1 MPKKV
6 AVAVG
11 AMASQDP
18 KAAQRQ
24 AKQNMNR
31 TSVPSPAKSTINAEA
46 NSTRARDRAAALPG
60 PRASVKNPKTGR
72 PPPLNMAKNETRPAA
87 VLASTLIISC
97 PTPLEM
103 PIAINPLREP
113 IIKHNHKAQAD
124 DVLIASAGVKST
136 VPPEPG
142 AGCHPAGFQ
151 PKGGNVSTSDSKT
164 SATRKK
170 SPRERKAARTPCVAI
185 KLLAA

>member
-18 KAAQRQ
+18 KAAQRH

-31 TSVPSPAKSTINAEA
+31 TSVPSPANSTIKADPNT
-46 NSTRARDRAAALPG
+46 TRALDKAAARPG

-72 PPPLNMAKNETRPAA
+72 PPPLNMAKNATRLAA
-87 VLASTLIISC
+87 VLASTLMISC

-113 IIKHNHKAQAD
+113 IMKHNHKPQAD
-124 DVLIASAGVKST
+124 DVLSASAGVKST

-142 AGCHPAGFQ
+142 AGCHPA
-151 PKGGNVSTSDSKT
+151 
-164 SATRKK
+164 
-170 SPRERKAARTPCVAI
+170 
-185 KLLAA
+185 

>member
-18 KAAQRQ
+18 KAAHRQ

-46 NSTRARDRAAALPG
+46 NTTRAQDRAAALPG
-60 PRASVKNPKTGR
+60 PTASVKKPKTGR
-72 PPPLNMAKNETRPAA
+72 PPPLNMAKNATRPAA

-97 PTPLEM
+97 PTGLEM
-103 PIAINPLREP
+103 PMAINPLSEP
-113 IIKHNHKAQAD
+113 IIKHSHKPQAD
-124 DVLIASAGVKST
+124 DVFIISAGVKST
-136 VPPEPG
+136 VPPAPG
-142 AGCHPAGFQ
+142 AGRHPAGFQ
-151 PKGGNVSTSDSKT
+151 PAGGNVSRSDSKIR
-164 SATRKK
+164 ATRKK
-170 SPRERKAARTPCVAI
+170 RPREKKA
-185 KLLAA
+185 

>member
-1 MPKKV
+1 
-6 AVAVG
+6 
-11 AMASQDP
+11 MASQDP
-18 KAAQRQ
+18 KPAQRH

-46 NSTRARDRAAALPG
+46 NTTMAR
-60 PRASVKNPKTGR
+60 
-72 PPPLNMAKNETRPAA
+72 NETRPAA

-142 AGCHPAGFQ
+142 
-151 PKGGNVSTSDSKT
+151 
-164 SATRKK
+164 
-170 SPRERKAARTPCVAI
+170 
-185 KLLAA
+185 